1 MRRKRLIAIF
11 MAAVTA
17 MTMAAC
23 GGKTTETQTSVSNE
37 TDSAIPEETVTLDVF
52 SQLANYSGEQ
62 VGWFGQVMLDKFNV
76 KLNIIPDPDGSGVY
90 ETRME
95 SGNLGDIVIWGHNTD
110 NNQNY
115 QNAIA
120 KGMLFDW
127 EEDDLL
133 SDYGP
138 YIKEHMK
145 AALEKNRDISGGTL
159 YGYGGNVAVDS
170 SDRQDFTYSWDLR
183 WDLYKE
189 LGYPKINN
197 LDDLIDVLA
206 KMKEICPTDD
216 NGKPTYGLSMF
227 SDWDGDTV
235 MFVKSLASA
244 YYGYDEFGIG
254 LYDASK
260 QKFYPA
266 LEENGPYLK
275 MLKFHNELYQ
285 KGLLDP
291 DSMTQGFEGVSEDY
305 QNGTAF
311 WNIFGFLGSSS
322 YNSDRHAQEGKG
334 MYSLS
339 PDEANPLCYGQNIY
353 GEQIWSIGANSQYP
367 ELCMEII
374 NWLSTPE
381 GRMTMEYGPK
391 DVCWYYDENGKTQ
404 FTELGRSAKLDV
416 KTQMTDGYSGTYED
430 GSFKM
435 NNTTWAIDAPNPDS
449 NGETYNYL
457 RWESFASEP
466 QSDIDADWR
475 SFTGF
480 DTRDEYLGSKPF
492 NFTPGTTYTP
502 SARPDDLMV
511 VWNQVI
517 DCIKTK
523 SWEAIYAKSDE
534 EYDQIVSEM
543 ISQAKEYGYDKCVE
557 FQENEAKLRTACEDE
572 VK

>member
-1 MRRKRLIAIF
+1 
-11 MAAVTA
+11 
-17 MTMAAC
+17 
-23 GGKTTETQTSVSNE
+23 
-37 TDSAIPEETVTLDVF
+37 
-52 SQLANYSGEQ
+52 
-62 VGWFGQVMLDKFNV
+62 
-76 KLNIIPDPDGSGVY
+76 
-90 ETRME
+90 
-95 SGNLGDIVIWGHNTD
+95 
-110 NNQNY
+110 
-115 QNAIA
+115 
-120 KGMLFDW
+120 
-127 EEDDLL
+127 
-133 SDYGP
+133 
-138 YIKEHMK
+138 
-145 AALEKNRDISGGTL
+145 
-159 YGYGGNVAVDS
+159 
-170 SDRQDFTYSWDLR
+170 
-183 WDLYKE
+183 
-189 LGYPKINN
+189 
-197 LDDLIDVLA
+197 
-206 KMKEICPTDD
+206 
-216 NGKPTYGLSMF
+216 
-227 SDWDGDTV
+227 
-235 MFVKSLASA
+235 
-244 YYGYDEFGIG
+244 
-254 LYDASK
+254 
-260 QKFYPA
+260 
-266 LEENGPYLK
+266 
-275 MLKFHNELYQ
+275 
-285 KGLLDP
+285 
-291 DSMTQGFEGVSEDY
+291 
-305 QNGTAF
+305 
-311 WNIFGFLGSSS
+311 
-322 YNSDRHAQEGKG
+322 
-334 MYSLS
+334 
-339 PDEANPLCYGQNIY
+339 
-353 GEQIWSIGANSQYP
+353 
-367 ELCMEII
+367 
-374 NWLSTPE
+374 
-381 GRMTMEYGPK
+381 MEYGPK